1 MRFDSW
7 MRKTGLSESS
17 VLKYLG
23 AIEGVLSE
31 WALDAGIIS
40 GSILDIKNTNKFD
53 SAVINIQQIPIFQE
67 RNDTG
72 HNMYSSALNKYS
84 EYLSEGA
91 ISTIEDD
98 IEEIISDSNLGETE
112 KDRLVSS
119 RLGQG
124 KFRKE
129 LKDYWQQCA
138 VTGYKNF
145 SMLIASHIKPWSQS
159 SNSERLD
166 KYNGLL
172 LSPNLDKAFDQG
184 HISFTDVGKIII
196 SPSFRDHEQL
206 SITTDMDIQLSTK
219 HKQYM
224 EYHRE
229 HVYNNT

>member
-31 WALDAGIIS
+31 WASAAGIIP
-40 GSILDIKNTNKFD
+40 GSILDIKNQSKFD
-53 SAVINIQQIPIFQE
+53 SAVVNIQQIPIFKE
-67 RNDTG
+67 RNSTG

-84 EYLSEGA
+84 EYLSGGA
-91 ISTIEDD
+91 ISSIEED
-98 IEEIISDSNLGETE
+98 IEEIISDPNLGETE
-112 KDRLVSS
+112 KDRLVTS

-138 VTGYKNF
+138 VTGYKDF

-166 KYNGLL
+166 RYNGLL
-172 LSPNLDKAFDQG
+172 LSPSLDKAFDQG
-184 HISFTDVGKIII
+184 HISFSDDGNIML
-196 SPSFRDHEQL
+196 SPSFKNHEQL
-206 SITTDMDIQLSTK
+206 SITNDMKIRLSTE

-224 EYHRE
+224 IYHRE

>member
-1 MRFDSW
+1 

-31 WALDAGIIS
+31 WALDADVIS
-40 GSILDIKNTNKFD
+40 GSILDIKNRNKFD

-67 RNDTG
+67 RNSTG

-98 IEEIISDSNLGETE
+98 IEEIISDSNLGKTE

-124 KFRKE
+124 KFRKG

-138 VTGYKNF
+138 VTGYKDF

-166 KYNGLL
+166 IYNGLL

-184 HISFTDVGKIII
+184 HVSFSEVGKIII
-196 SPSFRDHEQL
+196 SPSFKNHEQL
-206 SITTDMDIQLSTK
+206 SITTDMKIQLSTE

-224 EYHRE
+224 GYHRE